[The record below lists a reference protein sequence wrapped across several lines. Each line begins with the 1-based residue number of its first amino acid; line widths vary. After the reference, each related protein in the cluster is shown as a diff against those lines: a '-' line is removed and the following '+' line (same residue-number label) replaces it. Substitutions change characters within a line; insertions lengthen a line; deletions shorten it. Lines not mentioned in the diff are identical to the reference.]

1 MLNRIDPDAWRPM
14 IMSFQQLY
22 RLKQGEDFEFE
33 TGGNRRGALSG
44 VDGAPSY
51 IIVQLNDFG

>member
-1 MLNRIDPDAWRPM
+1 
-14 IMSFQQLY
+14 MSFQQLY

-44 VDGAPSY
+44 VDGALSY